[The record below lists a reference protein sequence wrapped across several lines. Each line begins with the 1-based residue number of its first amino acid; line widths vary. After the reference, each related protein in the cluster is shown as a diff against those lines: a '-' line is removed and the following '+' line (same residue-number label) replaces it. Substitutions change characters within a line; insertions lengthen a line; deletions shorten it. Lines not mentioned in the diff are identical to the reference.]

1 MRWDLGFIGAGNM
14 AEALCRGVISAGLF
28 PAERIAAGDPSEAR
42 RRLFAETLG
51 VHALDDNAAVVNGS
65 PTVVLAVK
73 PQAMDDV
80 LAEIGPLL
88 GPERRVISIAAGVR
102 IGRIESACRPGC
114 RVVRTMP
121 NTPLLVGAGMSAL
134 AAGTHATSDDL
145 EAAARLFRCAGE
157 AVIVDEAALD
167 AVTAVSGSGPA
178 YFFYLVEAMTEAGVA
193 EGLERDLAA
202 KLAAQTLLGAGRLL
216 VESPHDA
223 AELRRRVTSPGGTT
237 EAALG
242 VMREKGVREA
252 LVAAVRRAAERSRE
266 LAGG

>member
-88 GPERRVISIAAGVR
+88 GPERLVISIAAGVR
-102 IGRIESACRPGC
+102 IARIEAACRPGC
-114 RVVRTMP
+114 RVVRVMP
-121 NTPLLVGAGMSAL
+121 NTPLLVSAGMSAL
-134 AAGTHATSDDL
+134 AAGTHAGADDL

-157 AVIVDEAALD
+157 AVFVDETALD

-178 YFFYLVEAMTEAGVA
+178 YFFYLVEAMIEAGVA

-202 KLAAQTLLGAGRLL
+202 KLAARTLLGAGQLL
-216 VESPHDA
+216 AESPHEA

-237 EAALG
+237 EAAVG